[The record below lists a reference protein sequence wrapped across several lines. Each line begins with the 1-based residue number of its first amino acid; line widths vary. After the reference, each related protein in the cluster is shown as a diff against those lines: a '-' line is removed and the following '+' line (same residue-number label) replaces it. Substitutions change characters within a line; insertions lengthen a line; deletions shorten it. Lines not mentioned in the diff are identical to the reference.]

1 MYVMGHYIEAAVAYH
16 EVTGNQQALDVACR
30 MANCIDAN
38 FGPEDG
44 KIHGADGHPEIELA
58 LAKLYDATGEERYL
72 NLARYLIDVRGQDPQ
87 FYAKQIAAVDNDYI
101 FRDLGFYKPTY
112 FQAAQPVREQQT
124 ADGHAVR
131 VAYLCTG
138 IAHVARITGDQAC
151 WMRRIVFGTTSC
163 RNACM

>member
-1 MYVMGHYIEAAVAYH
+1 M
-16 EVTGNQQALDVACR
+16 
-30 MANCIDAN
+30 
-38 FGPEDG
+38 
-44 KIHGADGHPEIELA
+44 A

-138 IAHVARITGDQAC
+138 IAHVARITGDQGLLDAAH
-151 WMRRIVFGTTSC
+151 RFGTTSC

>member
-1 MYVMGHYIEAAVAYH
+1 MRNNRTDIWTLRTKIKTGEWAHRERFTLIQQSHEMYVMGHYIEAAVAYH

-30 MANCIDAN
+30 MADCIDAN

-87 FYAKQIAAVDNDYI
+87 FYAKQIAAVDNDYS
-101 FRDLGFYKPTY
+101 FPGS
-112 FQAAQPVREQQT
+112 
-124 ADGHAVR
+124 
-131 VAYLCTG
+131 G
-138 IAHVARITGDQAC
+138 ILQAHVLPSRAAGARAAD
-151 WMRRIVFGTTSC
+151 R
-163 RNACM
+163 